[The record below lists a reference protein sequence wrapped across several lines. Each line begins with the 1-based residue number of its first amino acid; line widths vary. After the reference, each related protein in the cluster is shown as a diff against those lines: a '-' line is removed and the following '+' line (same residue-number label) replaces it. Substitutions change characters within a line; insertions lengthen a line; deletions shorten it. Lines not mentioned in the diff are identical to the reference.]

1 MKIEIINEK
10 FDPWQSLVDYKK
22 NDLQNDPRIGA
33 SSVFLGT
40 MRDFNEDSDVTGM
53 ELQHYPGMTEKYLED
68 IVNNAIKKY
77 KIIDGLVMHRVG
89 FLEPTDPIV
98 IVATWSEHRDNAFNA
113 TRDIMES
120 LKSEAPFW
128 KKESTDKGFRWAQP
142 SNNSDTESQD
152 TKNEIQ

>member
-1 MKIEIINEK
+1 MKIEIVDDK

-22 NDLQNDPRIGA
+22 NDLQNDPKIGA

-40 MRDFNEDSDVTGM
+40 VRDFNDDSDVSGM

-89 FLEPTDPIV
+89 LLEPTDPIV

-113 TRDIMES
+113 TREIMES

-128 KKESTDKGFRWAQP
+128 KKESTNKGFRWVQP
-142 SNNSDTESQD
+142 TENNAISEEA
-152 TKNEIQ
+152 KNEI